1 MLNLKE
7 NVKYRN
13 ILRRSLNQNFE
24 KTKYILENFSEN
36 DNSNELLAIKTVT
49 SEKYFKIKTLN
60 EDILNIPYSN
70 KFWRGENLAQLA
82 RNGKNRQIKS
92 APSLIFFLVALN

>member
-82 RNGKNRQIKS
+82 QNGKNRQIKF
-92 APSLIFFLVALN
+92 APSLIFFLVAPN